1 MFRIPQFNSQRR
13 LLVLEVGIAASWG
26 DDPAI
31 WLLDAL
37 SPWPCSVSTLGVL
50 AVGVKAW
57 CSFKAVSGGSG
68 NLVTLTA
75 QKFLDLPFSKEASQ
89 ETVEGSLAGNG
100 GWETSLRKVSFFLAR
115 WARFFELCPF

>member
-1 MFRIPQFNSQRR
+1 MFSIPQFNSPRR

-100 GWETSLRKVSFFLAR
+100 GWETSLRKVSFYQRTMLLF
-115 WARFFELCPF
+115 